1 MSSFRIALIPFALC
15 LTSPAAA
22 EITSINFSGKGH
34 ITYSDYDFVPP
45 VGSRVIVSGRFDLG
59 DFALP
64 DRYTGGFVLDQIR
77 EGQAFSYSVDG
88 ANISGAQ
95 DGVYRSARGTLLRG
109 RLVGL
114 YMYADYDSEFSELNT
129 NAFSAVTG
137 FHSSDGILHSWGGK
151 WALVP
156 EPLTWVLMLGGFG
169 AVGAAMRRSRFKT
182 IRSVATARR

>member
-1 MSSFRIALIPFALC
+1 MSNFRIAIIPLALC
-15 LTSPAAA
+15 LSSPAAA
-22 EITSINFSGKGH
+22 EIATINFSGKGY

-45 VGSRVIVSGRFDLG
+45 VGSPVTVSGRFDLG
-59 DFALP
+59 DFTLP

-77 EGQAFSYSVDG
+77 EGQAFSYGVDG

-95 DGVYRSARGTLLRG
+95 DGVYRAAGGTLLRG

-129 NAFSAVTG
+129 NGFSAVTG

-151 WALVP
+151 WAMVP
-156 EPLTWVLMLGGFG
+156 EPSSWAMMLAGFAAAG
-169 AVGAAMRRSRFKT
+169 AMIRRRKTGAALP
-182 IRSVATARR
+182 A